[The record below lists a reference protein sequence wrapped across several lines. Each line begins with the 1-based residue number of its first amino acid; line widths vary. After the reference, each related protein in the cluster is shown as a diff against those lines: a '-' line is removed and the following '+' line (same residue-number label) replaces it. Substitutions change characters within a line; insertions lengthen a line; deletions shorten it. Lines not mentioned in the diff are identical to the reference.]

1 MRTRPYSR
9 RAVAGIA
16 LLGVGLLVAVAVVPG
31 TLARFVDADKGLPGT
46 AAAATVVLGS
56 RGTPPTLTF
65 SAVRSGSPRTV
76 NLTIDYRGSVPATV
90 LLRLPS
96 GATTTSC
103 TGSGSS
109 WSDGLLVGSLT
120 LTLGSQPAVPYCS
133 LLDGTARTLVSTVA
147 PNTVTT
153 VPIVATVGGLALLS
167 RTERAAVL
175 VRAVGG
181 FTDQVAGTITIST
194 GAVIAL
200 AAAART
206 APTPTTTAAAAAAP
220 ATTPAACVAAG
231 LTTFAE
237 TVTLTADRPRF
248 VAAEDRPGA
257 AGPFLVIGTSGDD
270 TVTGSAAGDC
280 VVGGGGDDTVDG
292 QGGGDVVLG
301 GDGADRVDGGAG
313 NDRLYGEA
321 ALDRL
326 VGGPGA
332 DVLDGGA
339 DNAVCDSDP
348 ADTAAGCTATV
359 EATTAAP
366 PAATTTPAPVAPT
379 AGAAPSAPAVA
390 PDPTTS
396 APAPTSTTT
405 ATVAEATT
413 PSATPTPTPTPTQ
426 GGSPIP

>member
-1 MRTRPYSR
+1 VRTRPYSR

-31 TLARFVDADKGLPGT
+31 TIARFVDGERGQPGT

-56 RGTPPTLTF
+56 RGTPPTLVF

-76 NLTIDYRGSVPATV
+76 NLTIDYRGSAPATV

-103 TGSGSS
+103 TGSGST
-109 WSDGLLVGSLT
+109 WTDGLLVGSLT
-120 LTLGSQPAVPYCS
+120 LTLGSQSPVSYCS
-133 LLDGTARTLVSTVA
+133 LLDGTARTLVSTVQ

-153 VPIVATVGGLALLS
+153 VPIVATVGGLALLN
-167 RTERAAVL
+167 RTEKAAIL

-181 FTDQVAGTITIST
+181 FTDQVAGTITITT

-206 APTPTTTAAAAAAP
+206 APTPTTAVAAAAP
-220 ATTPAACVAAG
+220 ATPPAACVAAG

-237 TVTLTADRPRF
+237 AVPLTADRPRF

-257 AGPFLVIGTSGDD
+257 AGPFLVIGTGGDD

-280 VVGGGGDDTVDG
+280 VVGGAGDDTVDG
-292 QGGGDVVLG
+292 QGGDDVVLG
-301 GDGADRVDGGAG
+301 GDGADRIDGGLG

-321 ALDRL
+321 GLDRL

-339 DNAVCDSDP
+339 DNAACDSDP
-348 ADTAAGCTATV
+348 ADTTTACTATV
-359 EATTAAP
+359 EV
-366 PAATTTPAPVAPT
+366 TTTPSAAPT
-379 AGAAPSAPAVA
+379 PAAVPMSST
-390 PDPTTS
+390 PTTVAVPTTTS
-396 APAPTSTTT
+396 PVPTTTQPPATTT
-405 ATVAEATT
+405 ATAAGPDPAAPAGAPVAEATT
-413 PSATPTPTPTPTQ
+413 TTTTPPPT
-426 GGSPIP
+426 

>member
-1 MRTRPYSR
+1 MYRQRVELVR
-9 RAVAGIA
+9 RAV
-16 LLGVGLLVAVAVVPG
+16 
-31 TLARFVDADKGLPGT
+31 
-46 AAAATVVLGS
+46 
-56 RGTPPTLTF
+56 
-65 SAVRSGSPRTV
+65 
-76 NLTIDYRGSVPATV
+76 
-90 LLRLPS
+90 
-96 GATTTSC
+96 
-103 TGSGSS
+103 
-109 WSDGLLVGSLT
+109 VGSLT

-133 LLDGTARTLVSTVA
+133 PLDGTARTLVSTVA

-167 RTERAAVL
+167 RTERAAIL

-181 FTDQVAGTITIST
+181 FADQVAGTITIST

-206 APTPTTTAAAAAAP
+206 APTPTSTAAAAAAP
-220 ATTPAACVAAG
+220 ATPPAACVAAG

-292 QGGGDVVLG
+292 QGGDDVVLG
-301 GDGADRVDGGAG
+301 GDGADGVDGGAG

-339 DNAVCDSDP
+339 DNAACDSDP
-348 ADTAAGCTATV
+348 ADTATGCTATV

-366 PAATTTPAPVAPT
+366 PQRRRPRLRVRRPHRPRRPPEPPPLHPPWLRTPPAANP
-379 AGAAPSAPAVA
+379 
-390 PDPTTS
+390 PDPDHHS
-396 APAPTSTTT
+396 DGGRGDHLVGHPHPHPGRVPDSMT
-405 ATVAEATT
+405 ASPRTHDGE
-413 PSATPTPTPTPTQ
+413 
-426 GGSPIP
+426 SPISRGRVPIP

>member
-103 TGSGSS
+103 TGSGSN

-206 APTPTTTAAAAAAP
+206 APTPTSTAAAAAAP
-220 ATTPAACVAAG
+220 ATPPAACLAAG

-248 VAAEDRPGA
+248 VAA
-257 AGPFLVIGTSGDD
+257 
-270 TVTGSAAGDC
+270 
-280 VVGGGGDDTVDG
+280 
-292 QGGGDVVLG
+292 
-301 GDGADRVDGGAG
+301 
-313 NDRLYGEA
+313 
-321 ALDRL
+321 
-326 VGGPGA
+326 
-332 DVLDGGA
+332 
-339 DNAVCDSDP
+339 
-348 ADTAAGCTATV
+348 
-359 EATTAAP
+359 
-366 PAATTTPAPVAPT
+366 
-379 AGAAPSAPAVA
+379 
-390 PDPTTS
+390 
-396 APAPTSTTT
+396 T
-405 ATVAEATT
+405 ATVAEAPTS
-413 PSATPTPTPTPTQ
+413 SAAPTPTTPVA
-426 GGSPIP
+426 

>member
-1 MRTRPYSR
+1 M
-9 RAVAGIA
+9 
-16 LLGVGLLVAVAVVPG
+16 
-31 TLARFVDADKGLPGT
+31 
-46 AAAATVVLGS
+46 
-56 RGTPPTLTF
+56 
-65 SAVRSGSPRTV
+65 
-76 NLTIDYRGSVPATV
+76 
-90 LLRLPS
+90 
-96 GATTTSC
+96 
-103 TGSGSS
+103 
-109 WSDGLLVGSLT
+109 LVGSLT
-120 LTLGSQPAVPYCS
+120 LALGSQPAVPYCS

-153 VPIVATVGGLALLS
+153 VPIVATVGGLALLG
-167 RTERAAVL
+167 RTEKAAIL

-206 APTPTTTAAAAAAP
+206 APTPTSTAAVAAAP
-220 ATTPAACVAAG
+220 ATPPAACVAAG

-280 VVGGGGDDTVDG
+280 VVGGGGDDTIDG
-292 QGGGDVVLG
+292 QGGDDVVLG
-301 GDGADRVDGGAG
+301 GDGADRLDGGAG

-339 DNAVCDSDP
+339 DNAACDSDP
-348 ADTAAGCTATV
+348 ADTTSGCTATV
-359 EATTAAP
+359 EPTTSAP
-366 PAATTTPAPVAPT
+366 PATARPRLRRDDRPT
-379 AGAAPSAPAVA
+379 AGTAPSAPAVA
-390 PDPTTS
+390 PDPTTT
-396 APAPTSTTT
+396 APAPTTT
-405 ATVAEATT
+405 ATVAEAA
-413 PSATPTPTPTPTQ
+413 PPRQPPPPHPGEASSRRSRMDD
-426 GGSPIP
+426 SPCRM